1 MLGRGPAPAPVSP
14 ARTPRDRPR
23 GHRPR
28 PPGSRQPGSRRG
40 SDRGDLGGE
49 QVEGRRAVREL
60 LAAGRRR
67 AREVWVAEGVDP
79 SPLLEEIAFLAHERR
94 VPLRHVPRARLEAAA
109 RTEAPQGVLAHA
121 EALPDVDL
129 DELCRP
135 GPDGGAPF
143 LLVFDGVT
151 DPHNLGALLRSGVA
165 AGATGAILPRHRAA
179 HVTPGVAKA
188 AAGAIEHIAMAVVA
202 GVPSALRSL
211 AGHGVWTVGLDP
223 GAPSSLF
230 ELTLA
235 DQAVALV
242 LGAEGS
248 GLSKLT
254 RQRCEV
260 LVAVPMRGAVAS
272 LNVAAAG
279 AVACFEVAR
288 RRS

>member
-1 MLGRGPAPAPVSP
+1 MSP